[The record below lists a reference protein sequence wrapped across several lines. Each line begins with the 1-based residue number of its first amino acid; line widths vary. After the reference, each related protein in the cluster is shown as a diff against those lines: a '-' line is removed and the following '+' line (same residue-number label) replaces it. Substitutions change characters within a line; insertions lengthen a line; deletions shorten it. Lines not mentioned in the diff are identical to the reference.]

1 MRPGDRAVVLASVV
15 GGFLLGFLDF
25 CWIKWLPYPFAELG
39 NSTATWAVAAF
50 FFGYWARSGWLRS
63 ALGAAVLLVVAVPS
77 YYLAAALLQGDDL
90 AVLWAPSSL
99 VWMFFGVL
107 AGVVFGTGGT
117 WARGEGWRQVV
128 GVALPAAVFFE
139 EAARF
144 AGKATD
150 PTYGAGA
157 WWNAGIDLALGL
169 LIVVLTGGSH
179 RRRALAV
186 AVAVPLAGAIL
197 VSFAVASGTVSSA
210 GASVRQVDA
219 LAAGEL
225 AVGGDNR
232 VDEVGG
238 HLVGAQHPR
247 RLDSEVLVAVV
258 LG

>member
-1 MRPGDRAVVLASVV
+1 MRPGDRAVALASVV

-50 FFGYWARSGWLRS
+50 FFGYWVRSGWLRS

-77 YYLAAALLQGDDL
+77 YYLAAALRQGDDL

-99 VWMFFGVL
+99 VWMVFGVL

-150 PTYGAGA
+150 PDHGAA
-157 WWNAGIDLALGL
+157 VWWNVVIDVALGL

-197 VSFAVASGTVSSA
+197 ASFALAGGTVSSA

-225 AVGGDNR
+225 AVGGDDR
-232 VDEVGG
+232 VDEVGR
-238 HLVGAQHPR
+238 HLVGAQHPG

>member
-1 MRPGDRAVVLASVV
+1 MRPGDRTVALVSVV
-15 GGFLLGFLDF
+15 GGFLLGLLDF
-25 CWIKWLPYPFAELG
+25 CWIKWLPFPFAELG

-50 FFGYWARSGWLRS
+50 FFGYWARSGRLRS

-144 AGKATD
+144 AGKATNPD
-150 PTYGAGA
+150 YGAGV
-157 WWNAGIDLALGL
+157 WWNVAIDLVLGL
-169 LIVVLTGGSH
+169 LIVVLTGGSP

-186 AVAVPLAGAIL
+186 TVAVPLAGAIL
-197 VSFAVASGTVSSA
+197 VSFAVAGGTVSSA
-210 GASVRQVDA
+210 GAG
-219 LAAGEL
+219 AAGVARL
-225 AVGGDNR
+225 ATVVGLTR
-232 VDEVGG
+232 
-238 HLVGAQHPR
+238 
-247 RLDSEVLVAVV
+247 
-258 LG
+258 

>member
-1 MRPGDRAVVLASVV
+1 MRPGDRTVALASVA

-25 CWIKWLPYPFAELG
+25 CWINWLPYPIAELG

-50 FFGYWARSGWLRS
+50 FGYWARSGRLRS

-90 AVLWAPSSL
+90 AMLWAPSSL
-99 VWMFFGVL
+99 VWMLFGVL

-117 WARGEGWRQVV
+117 WARGAGWRQVV
-128 GVALPAAVFFE
+128 GTALPAAVFFE

-150 PTYGAGA
+150 PNYPPGA
-157 WWNAGIDLALGL
+157 WWNVAIDLALGL

-197 VSFAVASGTVSSA
+197 VSFAVAGGTFSSA
-210 GASVRQVDA
+210 G
-219 LAAGEL
+219 
-225 AVGGDNR
+225 
-232 VDEVGG
+232 
-238 HLVGAQHPR
+238 
-247 RLDSEVLVAVV
+247 
-258 LG
+258 